1 MISSITSV
9 LTGIEQPDGQTI
21 ANARGF
27 TDNDDNGA
35 LNVEMGEDWSGD
47 EPVTISS
54 LFYAVS
60 LAANTTYTIDY
71 NGTADEMTMPSVQ
84 FENGSGQVQGTPM
97 TGEWDAGLTEYTV
110 TPASFTTPNTA
121 GIYYIHISYSGDWTT
136 IPLLVAPRPV
146 EYSRVTKYLWDIVQG
161 QVNNGV
167 PVGSKMVSNLS
178 PVFVLP
184 LLTNTTPTLNTKSL
198 EISTDGTVTF
208 DGNSCVTQSSYV
220 MVKMTPL
227 MFNDC
232 TYAFAFN
239 TAATGDVLT
248 RLRAGE
254 DFMALI
260 ASSGT
265 GGQTNVGNNMAFSY
279 YSNDHNRNTF
289 LYDFNG
295 PVATGRW
302 HTLVVSIDVGNKEVR
317 AMFDGKITGRRT
329 IPVAEYDTRVWLW
342 SGNAGIGFRDVAKGG
357 DLYLKLGENS
367 AESHYKNLMMWDM
380 AMDYSQ
386 MMFLQSKLL
395 S

>member
-35 LNVEMGEDWSGD
+35 LNVEMGEDWSG
-47 EPVTISS
+47 EEEVYVPNMY
-54 LFYAVS
+54 YAVS
-60 LAANTTYTIDY
+60 LAANTTYTIDLNGSVY
-71 NGTADEMTMPSVQ
+71 EYPAVRFTDQNNQLQGTAMVIDDMDYP
-84 FENGSGQVQGTPM
+84 P
-97 TGEWDAGLTEYTV
+97 TV
-110 TPASFTTPNTA
+110 TPASFTPNKA
-121 GIYYIHISYSGDWTT
+121 GIYYIHVAYGNEWTT
-136 IPLLVAPRPV
+136 IPLLVSPRPQ
-146 EYSRVTKYLWDIVQG
+146 EKSLATRHLWDTVQG

-167 PVGSKMVSNLS
+167 PVGSDRVSNLS

-198 EISTDGTVTF
+198 EISTEGTVTF
-208 DGNSCVTQSSYV
+208 DGNSCVTQSSYLK
-220 MVKMTPL
+220 VKMTPL

-386 MMFLQSKLL
+386 MMSLKSKLL